1 MELTTRGRYAVMAM
15 ADLARQAAGQPGAG
29 QAGGGE
35 PVALAAIAERQKL
48 SLAYLEQL
56 YARLRRAGIVVSARG
71 RSGGYSLGRPASEIS
86 IADILTAVEEETRM
100 TRCSGEGDAGCLGDT
115 RCITHG
121 LWQALGAHI
130 TQFFTSVTL
139 QDVIDGGPHVLA
151 GAVPAERGR
160 LAAE

>member
-15 ADLARQAAGQPGAG
+15 ADLARHQA
-29 QAGGGE
+29 GE

-56 YARLRRAGIVVSARG
+56 FARLRRAEIVVSARG
-71 RSGGYSLGRPASEIS
+71 RSGGYRLGRTAADIT
-86 IADILTAVEEETRM
+86 IADILRAVEEETRM
-100 TRCSGEGDAGCLGDT
+100 TRCSGEGEAGCLGAT

-121 LWQALGAHI
+121 LWQALGQHI
-130 TQFFTSVTL
+130 EQFFQTVTL
-139 QDVIDGGPHVLA
+139 QDVIDGGPRAA
-151 GAVPAERGR
+151 GVEETVQQR

>member
-15 ADLARQAAGQPGAG
+15 ADLARHQA
-29 QAGGGE
+29 GE

-56 YARLRRAGIVVSARG
+56 FARLRRAQIVVSARG
-71 RSGGYSLGRPASEIS
+71 RSGGYRLGRTAADIT
-86 IADILTAVEEETRM
+86 IADILRAVEEETRM
-100 TRCSGEGDAGCLGDT
+100 TRCSGEGEAGCLGAT

-121 LWQALGAHI
+121 LWQALGQHI
-130 TQFFTSVTL
+130 EQFFQTVTL
-139 QDVIDGGPHVLA
+139 QDVIDGGPRASGVEET
-151 GAVPAERGR
+151 GQER

>member
-15 ADLARQAAGQPGAG
+15 ADLARQSAGKPGA
-29 QAGGGE
+29 GE

-100 TRCSGEGDAGCLGDT
+100 TRCAGESDVGCLGET
-115 RCITHG
+115 RCITHE

-130 TQFFTSVTL
+130 AQFFTSVTL
-139 QDVIDGGPHVLA
+139 QDVIDGGPRAMGGQAQV
-151 GAVPAERGR
+151 ERER
-160 LAAE
+160 FAAE

>member
-15 ADLARQAAGQPGAG
+15 ADLARHGD
-29 QAGGGE
+29 GE

-71 RSGGYSLGRPASEIS
+71 RSGGYTLGRPAAEIS

-100 TRCSGEGDAGCLGDT
+100 TRCSGEGDVGCLGDT

-130 TQFFTSVTL
+130 AQFFSSVTL
-139 QDVIDGGPHVLA
+139 QDVIDGGPHVL
-151 GAVPAERGR
+151 GGQGQVQAERER

>member
-15 ADLARQAAGQPGAG
+15 ADLARHGV
-29 QAGGGE
+29 GE

-56 YARLRRAGIVVSARG
+56 FARLRRAELIVSARG
-71 RSGGYSLGRPASEIS
+71 RSGGYKLGRAAREIT
-86 IADILTAVEEETRM
+86 IAEILSAVEEETRM
-100 TRCSGEGDAGCLGDT
+100 TRCSGEGEAGCLGET

-121 LWQALGAHI
+121 LWQALGQHI
-130 TQFFTSVTL
+130 AQFFQTVTL
-139 QDVIDGGPHVLA
+139 QDVIEGGPRAVSVESSA
-151 GAVPAERGR
+151 GKER

>member
-15 ADLARQAAGQPGAG
+15 ADLARHQA
-29 QAGGGE
+29 GE

-56 YARLRRAGIVVSARG
+56 FARLRRAEIVISARG
-71 RSGGYSLGRPASEIS
+71 RSGGYRLGRSAADIT
-86 IADILTAVEEETRM
+86 IADILRAVEEETRM
-100 TRCSGEGDAGCLGDT
+100 TRCSGEGEAGCLGAT

-121 LWQALGAHI
+121 LWQALGQHI
-130 TQFFTSVTL
+130 EQFFQTVTL
-139 QDVIDGGPHVLA
+139 QDVIDGGPRAA
-151 GAVPAERGR
+151 GVAETGQER

>member
-15 ADLARQAAGQPGAG
+15 ADLARQSAGQPGA
-29 QAGGGE
+29 GE

-100 TRCSGEGDAGCLGDT
+100 TRCSGEGDVGCLGET

-130 TQFFTSVTL
+130 AQFFTSVTL
-139 QDVIDGGPHVLA
+139 QDVIDGGPHVL
-151 GAVPAERGR
+151 GGQHSVERER
-160 LAAE
+160 YAAE

>member
-15 ADLARQAAGQPGAG
+15 ADLARQRP
-29 QAGGGE
+29 E
-35 PVALAAIAERQKL
+35 DPIALVAIAERQKL

-56 YARLRRAGIVVSARG
+56 FARLRRADLVVSARG
-71 RSGGYSLGRPASEIS
+71 RSGGYKLGRAAADIS

-100 TRCSGEGDAGCLGDT
+100 TRCSGEGDAGCLGET

-130 TQFFTSVTL
+130 AQFFSSVTL
-139 QDVIDGGPHVLA
+139 QDVIDGGPRLDL
-151 GAVPAERGR
+151 GGSSNDTRERER

>member
-15 ADLARQAAGQPGAG
+15 ADLARHQA
-29 QAGGGE
+29 GE

-56 YARLRRAGIVVSARG
+56 FARLRRADIVVSARG
-71 RSGGYSLGRPASEIS
+71 RSGGYKLGRAASDIT
-86 IADILTAVEEETRM
+86 IADVLRAVEEETRM
-100 TRCSGEGDAGCLGDT
+100 TRCSGDGEAGCLGET

-121 LWQALGAHI
+121 LWQALGQHI
-130 TQFFTSVTL
+130 EQFFQTVTL
-139 QDVIDGGPHVLA
+139 QDVIDGGPRAA
-151 GAVPAERGR
+151 GVEVRGQER

>member
-15 ADLARQAAGQPGAG
+15 ADLARHGS
-29 QAGGGE
+29 GE

-56 YARLRRAGIVVSARG
+56 FARLRRAELIVSARG
-71 RSGGYSLGRPASEIS
+71 RSGGYKLGREARDIT
-86 IADILTAVEEETRM
+86 IADILSAVEEETRM
-100 TRCSGEGDAGCLGDT
+100 TRCSGEGEAGCLGET

-121 LWQALGAHI
+121 LWQALGQHI
-130 TQFFTSVTL
+130 AQFFQTVTL
-139 QDVIDGGPHVLA
+139 QDVIEGGPRAVSVQSNA
-151 GAVPAERGR
+151 GEER

>member
-15 ADLARQAAGQPGAG
+15 ADLARHGAQGPGA
-29 QAGGGE
+29 GE
-35 PVALAAIAERQKL
+35 PVALAAIADRQKL

-56 YARLRRAGIVVSARG
+56 FARLRRADIVVSARG
-71 RSGGYSLGRPASEIS
+71 RSGGYKLGRAASEIT

-100 TRCSGEGDAGCLGDT
+100 TRCSGEGDVGCLGET

-130 TQFFTSVTL
+130 AEFFNSVTL
-139 QDVIDGGPHVLA
+139 QDVIDGGPRQVA
-151 GAVPAERGR
+151 KTEDAAARR
-160 LAAE
+160 FAAE

>member
-15 ADLARQAAGQPGAG
+15 ADLARQSAGQP
-29 QAGGGE
+29 GGGE

-71 RSGGYSLGRPASEIS
+71 RSGGYTLGRPASEIS

-100 TRCSGEGDAGCLGDT
+100 TRCSGDGDAGCLGET

-130 TQFFTSVTL
+130 AQFFTSVTL
-139 QDVIDGGPHVLA
+139 QDVIDGGPHALGGQA
-151 GAVPAERGR
+151 HIGETEAESERF
-160 LAAE
+160 AAE

>member
-15 ADLARQAAGQPGAG
+15 ADLARHEA
-29 QAGGGE
+29 GE
-35 PVALAAIAERQKL
+35 PLALAAIAERQKL

-56 YARLRRAGIVVSARG
+56 FARLRRAEIVVSARG
-71 RSGGYSLGRPASEIS
+71 RSGGYRLGRKASDIS

-100 TRCSGEGDAGCLGDT
+100 TRCAGDGATGCLGEK

-121 LWQALGAHI
+121 LWQALGLHI
-130 TQFFTSVTL
+130 AQFFESVSL
-139 QDVIDGGPHVLA
+139 QDVIDGGPRITGVP
-151 GAVPAERGR
+151 VPADGER

>member
-15 ADLARQAAGQPGAG
+15 ADLARHQA
-29 QAGGGE
+29 GE

-56 YARLRRAGIVVSARG
+56 FARLRRADIVISARG
-71 RSGGYSLGRPASEIS
+71 RSGGYKLGRAASDIT
-86 IADILTAVEEETRM
+86 IADILRAVEEETRM
-100 TRCSGEGDAGCLGDT
+100 TRCSGEGEAGCLGET

-121 LWQALGAHI
+121 LWQALGQHI
-130 TQFFTSVTL
+130 EQFFQTVTL
-139 QDVIDGGPHVLA
+139 QDVIDGGPRTA
-151 GAVPAERGR
+151 GIEARGQER

>member
-15 ADLARQAAGQPGAG
+15 ADLARHAA
-29 QAGGGE
+29 GE

-56 YARLRRAGIVVSARG
+56 YARLRRAGIVISARG
-71 RSGGYSLGRPASEIS
+71 RSGGYVLGRPASEIS

-100 TRCSGEGDAGCLGDT
+100 TRCSGEGDVGCLGET

-130 TQFFTSVTL
+130 AQFFTSVTL
-139 QDVIDGGPHVLA
+139 QDVIDGGPHVL
-151 GAVPAERGR
+151 GGQGQLQAERAR

>member
-15 ADLARQAAGQPGAG
+15 ADLARQSAGHP
-29 QAGGGE
+29 GGGE

-56 YARLRRAGIVVSARG
+56 YARLRRAGIVVSSRG
-71 RSGGYSLGRPASEIS
+71 RSGGYMLGRPASEIS

-100 TRCSGEGDAGCLGDT
+100 TRCSGEGDVGCLGET

-130 TQFFTSVTL
+130 SQFFTSVTL
-139 QDVIDGGPHVLA
+139 QDVIDGGPHVTTGQVA
-151 GAVPAERGR
+151 GERER
-160 LAAE
+160 FAAE